1 MLQAMK
7 RGLLVG
13 GVVAVVAALLGASA
27 LAARGHGHAQFGV
40 RAANDSG
47 GPFGMFGDGGGFGV
61 RGFGPGMGG
70 PMFGGPGMRGGP
82 FGMHGGPG
90 MPGMRGG
97 AGGGLLASEVLKT
110 AATYLGMSQAD
121 LATAL
126 KGGKTLA
133 DVAKDKGKTA
143 DGLIKALTDAA
154 KANLDAA
161 VTAGWITQKQADA
174 VLDVVTHAITDLVN
188 DGPGVPPA
196 KRAGPLDAAA
206 TYLGMSVADLQ
217 TALRGGK
224 TLAQVAA
231 DKGKTVDGLVSALTA
246 DAKTRLDKAVANNDI
261 TQAQENAIL
270 SKLTARVTDFVNG
283 VHGPKAA
290 TTTTNAI
297 NKTLIKYTIVKHAV
311 RR

>member
-40 RAANDSG
+40 RAANGSG
-47 GPFGMFGDGGGFGV
+47 GPFGMFGDDGGFGV

-90 MPGMRGG
+90 MRGG
-97 AGGGLLASEVLKT
+97 GGGGLLASEVLKT
-110 AATYLGMSQAD
+110 ASTYLGMSPAD

-174 VLDVVTHAITDLVN
+174 VLEVVTGAITDLVN

-196 KRAGPLDAAA
+196 KRVGPLDAAA

-217 TALRGGK
+217 TALKGGK

-231 DKGKTVDGLVSALTA
+231 DKGKTVDGLVTALTA
-246 DAKTRLDKAVANNDI
+246 DVQTKLDNAVKNGDI
-261 TQAQENAIL
+261 TQAQENTIL
-270 SKLTARVTDFVNG
+270 TRLKAHVTDFVNG
-283 VHGPKAA
+283 IHGPKA
-290 TTTTNAI
+290 TTTTTSAI
-297 NKTLIKYTIVKHAV
+297 NKTLIKYTVVKHAV